1 MKRYIAKRL
10 FISVITIWALATFS
24 FFLLRTLPGNP
35 FQTQQ
40 LLKPEIQEKMM
51 TYYGLDKPL
60 FSQYLT
66 YMGNLLHGDMGYSFK
81 YTNRSVAGIIANT
94 FPVSADLGLRSLAIG
109 YPIGLLLGT
118 IAARRRGKKADYL
131 CVLIAVLGVSVPN
144 FVVVSLLQWGF
155 GVKAGLLPIAQWKG
169 FSYTILPTIT
179 MAIPTIASLTRTMRA
194 SMLEVDNQ
202 DYMKTAKAK
211 GLSEKET
218 VWRHQLRNAMIPI
231 VTGLGPA
238 VASTLMGSFIVEQ
251 LFSIPGIGKHFTE
264 SVQALDYTMVLGLT
278 IFFGIFL
285 VAANFIV
292 DILYGIIDPRIRITD

>member
-1 MKRYIAKRL
+1 MHWK
-10 FISVITIWALATFS
+10 
-24 FFLLRTLPGNP
+24 
-35 FQTQQ
+35 
-40 LLKPEIQEKMM
+40 
-51 TYYGLDKPL
+51 
-60 FSQYLT
+60 
-66 YMGNLLHGDMGYSFK
+66 
-81 YTNRSVAGIIANT
+81 
-94 FPVSADLGLRSLAIG
+94 LRSFGREYISMICAQI
-109 YPIGLLLGT
+109 
-118 IAARRRGKKADYL
+118 RRIRSEMCIRD
-131 CVLIAVLGVSVPN
+131 
-144 FVVVSLLQWGF
+144 
-155 GVKAGLLPIAQWKG
+155 
-169 FSYTILPTIT
+169 
-179 MAIPTIASLTRTMRA
+179 R
-194 SMLEVDNQ
+194 

>member
-10 FISVITIWALATFS
+10 VISVITIWALATFS
-24 FFLLRTLPGNP
+24 FFLLKTLPGNP
-35 FQTQQ
+35 FQTEQ

-51 TYYGLDKPL
+51 SYYGLDKPY
-60 FSQYLT
+60 FEQYLT

-81 YTNRSVAGIIANT
+81 YTNRSVWDIIMQT
-94 FPVSADLGLRSLAIG
+94 FPISADLGLRSLAIG
-109 YPIGLLLGT
+109 YPVGLLLGT

-131 CVLIAVLGVSVPN
+131 CVLISVLGVSVPN
-144 FVVVSLLQWGF
+144 FVIGSLLQWVF
-155 GVKAGLLPIAQWKG
+155 GVKTGLLPIAQWKG
-169 FSYTILPTIT
+169 FSYSILPTIT
-179 MAIPTIASLTRTMRA
+179 LSIATIASLTRTMRA
-194 SMLEVDNQ
+194 SMLEVENQ

-211 GLSEKET
+211 GLGEKEI

-238 VASTLMGSFIVEQ
+238 VATTLMGSFIVEQ

-278 IFFGIFL
+278 IFFGVFL

>member
-10 FISVITIWALATFS
+10 LISIVTIWALATFS
-24 FFLLRTLPGNP
+24 FFLLKTLPGNP
-35 FQTQQ
+35 FQTEQ

-51 TYYGLDKPL
+51 SYYGLDKPKL
-60 FSQYLT
+60 EQYFT
-66 YMGNLLHGDMGYSFK
+66 YMGNLLRGDMGYSFK
-81 YTNRSVAGIIANT
+81 YTNRSVWDIIMQT
-94 FPVSADLGLRSLAIG
+94 FPISADLGLRSLAIG
-109 YPIGLLLGT
+109 YPVGLFLGT
-118 IAARRRGKKADYL
+118 VAARRRGKKADYL
-131 CVLIAVLGVSVPN
+131 CVLLAVLGVSVPN
-144 FVVVSLLQWGF
+144 FVIGSLLQWIF
-155 GVKAGLLPIAQWKG
+155 GVKTGLLPIAQWKG
-169 FSYTILPTIT
+169 FSYSILPTIT
-179 MAIPTIASLTRTMRA
+179 LSISTIASLTRTMRA
-194 SMLEVDNQ
+194 SMLEVENQ

-211 GLSEKET
+211 GLGEKEI

-238 VASTLMGSFIVEQ
+238 VATTLMGSFIVEQ

-278 IFFGIFL
+278 IFFGVFL